1 MPSAPFQQLP
11 FDQVPEAPVAA
22 HRWAEA
28 TRRDITIRTDGLCT
42 CRVAVREYG
51 SGPPLLLVHGM
62 GSTGYS
68 WRYVLEPLGRRYRLV
83 ILDMPGAGDSDHPD
97 VYLGPDVQAR
107 ALLDPIVP
115 ALVGDRL
122 RELIPNA
129 QFVKL
134 STGSHFAHVDATA
147 HFLESIDGFLSGG

>member
-1 MPSAPFQQLP
+1 MATFVHELRAAPF
-11 FDQVPEAPVAA
+11 PV
-22 HRWAEA
+22 
-28 TRRDITIRTDGLCT
+28 
-42 CRVAVREYG
+42 
-51 SGPPLLLVHGM
+51 PLLLV
-62 GSTGYS
+62 YAP
-68 WRYVLEPLGRRYRLV
+68 R
-83 ILDMPGAGDSDHPD
+83 
-97 VYLGPDVQAR
+97 
-107 ALLDPIVP
+107 DPIVP